1 MSRVHGCKEFQFSLP
16 KSLLLRFRDSENPFT
31 VLCLRPFAKISI
43 FWLKKSKL
51 SLRPHEISG
60 LSSSQI
66 ASTSLTHRERFQKS
80 RFGLIEEKL
89 MAGRVALGQRIL
101 QDENM
106 NVKAKST
113 IPLLDLITPFYLY
126 ELEVRVLP
134 DSKRQKKRCFV
145 ILYLGSR
152 SLIVDDDNVLLL
164 TICSSCVETA
174 VGVGGQSRSLKTAP
188 KNGGVRLGSRRA
200 LNDITNKSSSSS
212 NELLPKKKDARKEES
227 IVAEQ
232 REFNAAEERF
242 LHDHNSESK
251 MDHSNSEQAKAQVDI
266 DSPRCYPEPVE
277 LPMSEFSYWNYDPTQ
292 WDSPPCSPIHSV
304 SPFIWQFDEE
314 VEFVLKQENDV

>member
-1 MSRVHGCKEFQFSLP
+1 
-16 KSLLLRFRDSENPFT
+16 
-31 VLCLRPFAKISI
+31 
-43 FWLKKSKL
+43 
-51 SLRPHEISG
+51 
-60 LSSSQI
+60 
-66 ASTSLTHRERFQKS
+66 
-80 RFGLIEEKL
+80 

-106 NVKAKST
+106 NVKAK
-113 IPLLDLITPFYLY
+113 
-126 ELEVRVLP
+126 
-134 DSKRQKKRCFV
+134 K
-145 ILYLGSR
+145 
-152 SLIVDDDNVLLL
+152 
-164 TICSSCVETA
+164 TA

-242 LHDHNSESK
+242 LHDHSKCIKAQRAALNAFNLDLVLPGFDSESK